1 MSSLPGHLLH
11 RGLLGGQ
18 HSDIT
23 IHAFGNS
30 YPLHKLLLDRAPFF
44 SSAFSGQ
51 WSESTAKE
59 MTLHPEDMDSNITQA
74 AFELALRRLY
84 GTVSPA
90 EEDKEAI
97 GLFATGCWLDIGD
110 LVDSAVDSMLRQ
122 MQPSGL
128 APLIRLVTSNY
139 YGKAG
144 SRILDSAKAMLCR
157 EGWEMSY
164 SCWDGISGEILR
176 EVIGADAFFVP
187 TEWERWYLTVRLLN
201 RRLKAKAMEAGLILL
216 NGDYTQPRPTSLRFD
231 ALRFDTVYRRNSGLN
246 GRQVSEKDEAW
257 LALYTS
263 PDVSP
268 LLVLLDEGIH
278 YIHLRF
284 EQLQQ
289 IRNQRDIL
297 GIPVLPEKVISNA
310 LWMSMELRQRVLN
323 AAENELEL
331 GLSEIAE
338 EPPEESPTQRSF
350 STKGKQPDRDISD
363 QDSDVMESGSWDGNG
378 MPRKFWIPGTDSTTI
393 IGGTAEAYVAAT
405 NTNPAHATYHM
416 SRLSAS
422 LDPQDVQWAA
432 DFMSG
437 GGDIASGLTRPS
449 TGDAPPQIRYSHY
462 PPFRFSAEFPNPR
475 TLKEKK
481 RVYSQTVWYAGSM
494 WNLYIQRVNTSK
506 NTQLGIYLHR
516 AKDKDGSED
525 LNNHASVDD
534 RIGQLEREIFMRR
547 SNRRSQAWRA
557 VRNARSEEIAADPDD
572 SSGDGGDPDAT
583 VVSGSSDVATHA
595 TSLGSTL
602 RPDSLVK
609 AHKTSQT
616 SPLLTL
622 SSVPDRPFTLDMDEE
637 DDDLAKMRK
646 KMSVSTLPPYVD
658 GRPTIKTYFKIF
670 APSKAGRMLSVYKSA
685 PDRFNFSQSWGW
697 KSSTMVLDEGVLG
710 YDGIHKGTDG
720 RLRFM
725 VVIGKPAQL
734 PVDSFEAPNLF
745 HAGNV

>member
-1 MSSLPGHLLH
+1 
-11 RGLLGGQ
+11 
-18 HSDIT
+18 
-23 IHAFGNS
+23 
-30 YPLHKLLLDRAPFF
+30 
-44 SSAFSGQ
+44 
-51 WSESTAKE
+51 
-59 MTLHPEDMDSNITQA
+59 MTLHPEDIDSNITQA

-97 GLFATGCWLDIGD
+97 GLFATGCWLDMQD

-122 MQPSGL
+122 MQPSSL
-128 APLIRLVTSNY
+128 VPLIKLVTSNY

-144 SRILDSAKAMLCR
+144 NRILDSAKAMLFR
-157 EGWEMSY
+157 DGWEMSY
-164 SCWDGISGEILR
+164 SGWDGISGEIVR
-176 EVIGADAFFVP
+176 EVVGADAFFVP
-187 TEWERWYLTVRLLN
+187 SEWERWYLTVRLLN
-201 RRLKAKAMEAGLILL
+201 RRLKAKALEAGLILP
-216 NGDYTQPRPTSLRFD
+216 NGDYTQPRPMSLRFD
-231 ALRFDTVYRRNSGLN
+231 ALRFDTVYRRNSALS
-246 GRQVSEKDEAW
+246 GRQISGGDEAW

-263 PDVSP
+263 PDISP

-297 GIPVLPEKVISNA
+297 GVPVLPEKVISNA

-323 AAENELEL
+323 ATEADLEL
-331 GLSEIAE
+331 GLSEQAE
-338 EPPEESPTQRSF
+338 EQPEEEAEPEPANA
-350 STKGKQPDRDISD
+350 KGKQPEREPSD
-363 QDSDVMESGSWDGNG
+363 AESDVMESGSWDGNG
-378 MPRKFWIPGTDSTTI
+378 MPRKFWIPSTDSTHI

-405 NTNPAHATYHM
+405 NTSPSHATYHM

-432 DFMSG
+432 DFMASG
-437 GGDIASGLTRPS
+437 GDLASGLMRPAS
-449 TGDAPPQIRYSHY
+449 AGDTTHQIRYSHY

-506 NTQLGIYLHR
+506 STQLGIYLHR
-516 AKDKDGSED
+516 AKDKEGSED
-525 LNNHASVDD
+525 INHLASVDD
-534 RIGQLEREIFMRR
+534 RIGLLEREIFMRR
-547 SNRRSQAWRA
+547 NHRRSQAWRA
-557 VRNARSEEIAADPDD
+557 VRSARGGDIGGDQDD
-572 SSGDGGDPDAT
+572 SSGDGGDHDAT
-583 VVSGSSDVATHA
+583 VIPGTTEASAHSS
-595 TSLGSTL
+595 SL

-609 AHKTSQT
+609 AHKTSQS

-622 SSVPDRPFTLDMDEE
+622 SESLLDRPFTLDMDEE
-637 DDDLAKMRK
+637 DDDLAKMSK
-646 KMSVSTLPPYVD
+646 KMNVSTLPPYVD

-670 APSKAGRMLSVYKSA
+670 APSKAGRMLSVYESA

-710 YDGIHKGTDG
+710 YDGIHKTKDG

-725 VVIGKPAQL
+725 VVIGMIL
-734 PVDSFEAPNLF
+734 PLPTIREANPYSL
-745 HAGNV
+745 GNV